1 MVSKDFRS
9 GSRMFGA
16 RALFRR
22 LCAKW
27 SKQKKNWRKCVSGL
41 QKCFIFIVFSI
52 YQSIYMH
59 GDKDKDIRSW
69 IHWDWYHIHSLLF
82 WQPFQTYI
90 DINTICINVNKMQS
104 SLVFANSFTVMYKS
118 VCLCFLY
125 DLKHLLLSACRPT
138 TISDW
143 CARVMHYNIHVH
155 WIIVSDEIW
164 LEFSITHHWYLYV
177 SKFLLC
183 QSCHM

>member
-1 MVSKDFRS
+1 MQSDQNR
-9 GSRMFGA
+9 
-16 RALFRR
+16 
-22 LCAKW
+22 
-27 SKQKKNWRKCVSGL
+27 KKNWRKCVSGL

-82 WQPFQTYI
+82 WQPFQTYK
-90 DINTICINVNKMQS
+90 DINTICTNVNKMQS

-125 DLKHLLLSACRPT
+125 DLKHLLLSACRLT

-143 CARVMHYNIHVH
+143 CANVMHYNISLFQMKID
-155 WIIVSDEIW
+155 WSSALLIIDIYMSVS
-164 LEFSITHHWYLYV
+164 FYCAKVATCKHACS
-177 SKFLLC
+177 
-183 QSCHM
+183 